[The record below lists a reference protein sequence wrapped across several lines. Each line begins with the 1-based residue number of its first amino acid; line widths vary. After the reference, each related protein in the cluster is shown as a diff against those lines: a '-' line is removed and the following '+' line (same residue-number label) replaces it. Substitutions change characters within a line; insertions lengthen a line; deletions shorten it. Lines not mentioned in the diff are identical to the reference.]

1 MSAALGLYRLQQVDS
16 QIDSANARLGEIRKT
31 LENNAEMNAALN
43 RMQTS
48 KAEHQRFQHEL
59 KNAEAEVQAQKI
71 KIEQNESSLYGGSVK
86 NPKELQ
92 DLQLEVASLKKYL
105 VTLEERQLEAMMNA
119 EDGESEMGSAGAA
132 LEVVQ
137 ARLGNEHSKLI
148 EEQTRLTSQLE
159 SLVDEREAAVAPVEQ
174 SMLQTYEA
182 LRKQKKGV
190 AVAAI
195 DDGICASCGTT
206 ITAAAQQAARSA
218 KLVNC
223 STCGRI
229 LFAN

>member
-16 QIDSANARLGEIRKT
+16 QIDHARTRLGEILKT
-31 LENNAEMNAALN
+31 LENDSEMKAALN
-43 RMQTS
+43 RVEKS
-48 KAEHQRFQHEL
+48 SADHQRFLHEL
-59 KNAEAEVQAQKI
+59 HNAEADVQAQKI
-71 KIEQNESSLYGGSVK
+71 KIEQNESSLYSGNVK

-92 DLQLEVASLKKYL
+92 DLQQEVASLKKYL
-105 VTLEERQLEAMMNA
+105 VTLEERQLEAMINA
-119 EDGESEMGSAGAA
+119 EAGDSELESARAA

-137 ARLGNEHSKLI
+137 ARLKNEHSKLI
-148 EEQTRLTSQLE
+148 DEQSELSNQLE
-159 SLVDEREAAVAPVEQ
+159 SLVDEREAALAPIDN

-190 AVAAI
+190 AVSAI
-195 DDGICASCGTT
+195 NDGICSTCGTT
-206 ITAAAQQAARSA
+206 VTAASQQAARSN

>member
-16 QIDSANARLGEIRKT
+16 QIDHARTRLGEILKT
-31 LENNAEMNAALN
+31 LENDSEMKAALN
-43 RMQTS
+43 RVEKS
-48 KAEHQRFQHEL
+48 SADHQRFLHEL
-59 KNAEAEVQAQKI
+59 HNAEADVQAQKI
-71 KIEQNESSLYGGSVK
+71 KIEQNESSLYSGNVK

-92 DLQLEVASLKKYL
+92 DLQQEVASLKKYL
-105 VTLEERQLEAMMNA
+105 VTLEERQLEAMINA
-119 EDGESEMGSAGAA
+119 EAGDSELESARAA

-137 ARLGNEHSKLI
+137 ARLKNEHSKLI
-148 EEQTRLTSQLE
+148 DEQSELSNQLE
-159 SLVDEREAAVAPVEQ
+159 SLVDEREAALAPIDN

-190 AVAAI
+190 AVSAI
-195 DDGICASCGTT
+195 NDGICSTCGTT
-206 ITAAAQQAARSA
+206 VTAASQQAARST

>member
-16 QIDSANARLGEIRKT
+16 QIDHARTRLDEIRKT
-31 LENNAEMNAALN
+31 LENDSEMKAALT
-43 RMQTS
+43 RSETS
-48 KAEHQRFQHEL
+48 KSAHKRFQQEL
-59 KNAEAEVQAQKI
+59 HSAEAEVQAQKI
-71 KIEQNESSLYGGSVK
+71 KIEQNESSLYSGNVK

-105 VTLEERQLEAMMNA
+105 VTLEERQLEAMINA
-119 EDGESEMGSAGAA
+119 EAGESEMESAGAA

-137 ARLGNEHSKLI
+137 ARLKNEHGKLI
-148 EEQTRLTSQLE
+148 DEQSELTSQIE
-159 SLVDEREAAVAPVEQ
+159 SLVDEREAALAPIDS
-174 SMLQTYEA
+174 SMLQIYEA

-195 DDGICASCGTT
+195 NDGICSACGTT
-206 ITAAAQQAARSA
+206 ATVATQQSARTT

>member
-16 QIDSANARLGEIRKT
+16 QIDHARGRLEQIRKT
-31 LENNAEMNAALN
+31 LENDSEMKAALT
-43 RMQTS
+43 RTETS
-48 KAEHQRFQHEL
+48 KSAHQRFQQEL
-59 KNAEAEVQAQKI
+59 HSAEAEVQAQKI
-71 KIEQNESSLYGGSVK
+71 KIEQNDSSLYSGNVK

-105 VTLEERQLEAMMNA
+105 VTLEERQLEAMINA
-119 EDGESEMGSAGAA
+119 EAGESEMESAGAA
-132 LEVVQ
+132 LEVIQ
-137 ARLGNEHSKLI
+137 ARLRNEHGKLI
-148 EEQTRLTSQLE
+148 DEQSELTSQIE
-159 SLVDEREAAVAPVEQ
+159 SLVDEREAALAPIDS
-174 SMLQTYEA
+174 SMLQIYEA

-190 AVAAI
+190 AIAAI
-195 DDGICASCGTT
+195 DDGICSSCGTT
-206 ITAAAQQAARSA
+206 VTVATQQSARTT